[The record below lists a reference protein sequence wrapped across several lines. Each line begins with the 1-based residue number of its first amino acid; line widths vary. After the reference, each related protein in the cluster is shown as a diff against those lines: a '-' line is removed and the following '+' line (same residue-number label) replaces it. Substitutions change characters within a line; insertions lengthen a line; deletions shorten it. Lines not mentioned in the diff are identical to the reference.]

1 MKIELSELSE
11 RGSKQV
17 IFKGM
22 EKEEEHKEEPKIP
35 KISEARK
42 SVSSLL
48 ETICCCIRKKVI
60 ATMFVERRVR
70 LDGTVYPVNSVTNAI
85 NNRKYSVL
93 GFVPVVLYNQFKL
106 FFNMFFLLLAL
117 SQFIEPLKV
126 GGLRSSRPF
135 VFLRRSAGLRAH
147 PDDAQRSGGRLQ
159 AIPPRSRDQQ
169 PKLQVASSE
178 PES

>member
-17 IFKGM
+17 IFRGM
-22 EKEEEHKEEPKIP
+22 EKEEEHKEELPKP
-35 KISEARK
+35 KLSESRK

-70 LDGTVYPVNSVTNAI
+70 LDGTVYPVNSVTNGI

-117 SQFIEPLKV
+117 SQFIDPLKV
-126 GGLRSSRPF
+126 GSLGSPRTLVF
-135 VFLRRSAGLRAH
+135 VRRSPCLRAH
-147 PDDAQRSGGRLQ
+147 ADHAQGSRRRLQ
-159 AIPPRSRDQQ
+159 AVFARSRDQQ
-169 PKLQVASSE
+169 PGLQVTGRD